1 MTAGDC
7 LYIPFK
13 WIHQVRSYERNI
25 AVNLWLDHLA
35 VIDVDPSL
43 CEVSSFGSTDV
54 GVWFHLTLSP
64 RAVPDLNVYCR
75 PGFCFRFRV

>member
-43 CEVSSFGSTDV
+43 CEVGSCISMVV
-54 GVWFHLTLSP
+54 GVWFHFTLS
-64 RAVPDLNVYCR
+64 LC
-75 PGFCFRFRV
+75 PGPA